1 MSELKPTCCKKVGT
15 WLTNTCG
22 KPSKVVHEGK
32 HYCGIHN
39 PIAIAEKYAVKTAAW
54 HAEWAARDV
63 SRDAAKAKQLEI
75 ERRAACY
82 PELLEALKLIAADA
96 PLEYPERYEGD
107 NHGDTAFCASE
118 QTHYNLA
125 YIARA
130 AINKA
135 EGLPS

>member
-1 MSELKPTCCKKVGT
+1 MRELKPTCCKKVGT

-22 KPSKVVHEGK
+22 RPSKVVHEGK

-54 HAEWAARDV
+54 HAEWAARDA

-82 PELLEALKLIAADA
+82 PELLEALKESHKAIDWLMARLIQLD
-96 PLEYPERYEGD
+96 PLFMPTKSPIW
-107 NHGDTAFCASE
+107 NSVVNNSE
-118 QTHYNLA
+118 I
-125 YIARA
+125 IA
-130 AINKA
+130 KA
-135 EGLPS
+135 EGAPA